1 MLRTSTQEEMRRSF
15 AEGKPCGFG
24 FTDKSSVAICPNG
37 SVWIYEPILKK
48 AGPFGER
55 FARAKTWLDEN
66 EKTISRILDEAGNR
80 GWKHPHESLKESR
93 HIVAADVTGT
103 PAMTDNERVT
113 KPG

>member
-1 MLRTSTQEEMRRSF
+1 MLRTSTQEEMRRGF
-15 AEGKPCGFG
+15 AAGKPCGFG

-80 GWKHPHESLKESR
+80 GWIAPKKEMIIR
-93 HIVAADVTGT
+93 HFMTADVTGD
-103 PAMTDNERVT
+103 PAMTDNVGAV
-113 KPG
+113 KLG